1 MVSTTDTDAL
11 PEHPPLR
18 APHAASPRAAVQRS
32 AQRGRRKAY
41 RRILKRGLVLPSVS
55 TSLAGLRRCLRAK
68 MTLLTGTGS
77 DSCYFTSVIFPIF
90 QERSKKAFVGE
101 YQRK

>member
-11 PEHPPLR
+11 PERPPLR

-32 AQRGRRKAY
+32 AQRGRRKAC

-55 TSLAGLRRCLRAK
+55 TSLTGLQRCLRAK
-68 MTLLTGTGS
+68 MTLLTGT
-77 DSCYFTSVIFPIF
+77 TASVMGNGTDNEDA
-90 QERSKKAFVGE
+90 QATN
-101 YQRK
+101 

>member
-11 PEHPPLR
+11 PERPPLR

-32 AQRGRRKAY
+32 AQRGRRKAC

-68 MTLLTGTGS
+68 ITLLTGTPSFMVG
-77 DSCYFTSVIFPIF
+77 FP
-90 QERSKKAFVGE
+90 FVARL
-101 YQRK
+101 YTTR